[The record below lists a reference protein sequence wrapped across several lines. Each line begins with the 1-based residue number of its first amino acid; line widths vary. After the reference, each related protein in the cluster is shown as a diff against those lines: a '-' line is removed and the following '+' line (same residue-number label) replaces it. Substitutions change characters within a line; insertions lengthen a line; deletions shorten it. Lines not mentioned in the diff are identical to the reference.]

1 MFYKKHGS
9 FVFGRFLIVFKI
21 AMTSQQLRSEF
32 LNFFKDKGHKI
43 VPSSSLIPDDP
54 SVLLTTAGMQ
64 QFKKYFLG
72 EADPKKDFGA
82 QRTASIQKSFRTS
95 DIDEVGDETHD
106 TFFEMLGH
114 FSFGDYFKKE
124 TIEWTF
130 EFLAKVLK
138 ISTDRITVTVFEGD
152 GKIPFDEESYKTW
165 LKFLPEKQIKKNPRK
180 DNVWGPVGD
189 EGPCGAAN
197 EVYVDGLE
205 VATLVFVEYFCAEDG
220 SLTPLAQKGVDVGW
234 GLERVAMIAQG
245 KKSIFE
251 ADLFE
256 PLMAAM
262 PAGLSERK
270 KRIAADHSRGIVFL
284 VSDGVRPFN
293 KEAGYI
299 LRRLL
304 RRLIILTKDGVM
316 PQKLFDL
323 VVEKYKDFYTNLDK
337 ATINAVFDEEYKKFD
352 QALNRGVEELGKMK
366 EIDARNAFKIYESF
380 GLPYEVIKETGGSRA
395 AALTREDFEKELV
408 LHQEVS
414 RAGAEKKFKGGLAD
428 DGVEAVKYH
437 TATHLLLA
445 ALREVLGPEIYQ
457 KGSNITAERLRF
469 DFNYPQKM
477 TDVQIKKV
485 EEMVNQK
492 IKEDILVEIKEMPK
506 NEALKIAKVSFDPE
520 KYGETVKVYQIGDFS
535 IELCAGPHV
544 KRTSEL
550 GVFKITKEESSS
562 AGVRRIRAILES
574 REVV

>member
-1 MFYKKHGS
+1 
-9 FVFGRFLIVFKI
+9 
-21 AMTSQQLRSEF
+21 MTSQQLRSEF

-43 VPSSSLIPDDP
+43 VVSSSLIPDDP

-72 EADPKKDFGA
+72 EADPEKDFGA
-82 QRTASIQKSFRTS
+82 RRAASIQKAFRTS
-95 DIDEVGDETHD
+95 DIDEVGDKSHD

-130 EFLAKVLK
+130 NFLTKVLK
-138 ISTDRITVTVFEGD
+138 ISVDRIAATVFEGD
-152 GKIPFDEESYKTW
+152 DKIPFDEESYKTW
-165 LKFLPEKQIKKNPRK
+165 LKFLPAKQIRKNPRK
-180 DNVWGPVGD
+180 DNMWGPVGD

-197 EVYVDGLE
+197 EVYIDGLE
-205 VATLVFVEYFCAEDG
+205 VATLVFVEYFCAKDG
-220 SLTPLAQKGVDVGW
+220 SLAPLSQKGVDVGW
-234 GLERVAMIAQG
+234 GLERITMITQG

-251 ADLFE
+251 TDLFE

-262 PAGLSERK
+262 PIGLSERK

-284 VSDGVRPFN
+284 ISDGVRPSN

-304 RRLIILTKDGVM
+304 RRLIILTKDGVK
-316 PQKLFDL
+316 PQELFGL
-323 VVEKYKDFYTNLDK
+323 VVESYKDFYANLDK
-337 ATINAVFDEEYKKFD
+337 DAVDAVFDEEYKKFD
-352 QALNRGVEELGKMK
+352 KALNRGVEELGKMK
-366 EIDARNAFKIYESF
+366 EIDAKNAFKLYESF
-380 GLPYEVIKETGGSRA
+380 GLPYEVIKEMGGSKA
-395 AALTREDFEKELV
+395 ATLTREDFEKELA

-428 DGVEAVKYH
+428 DGAETVKYH

-445 ALREVLGPEIYQ
+445 ALREVLPARIGFAKGDAGGGPEIYQ

-477 TDVQIKKV
+477 TDIQIKKV
-485 EEMVNQK
+485 ADLVNQK
-492 IKEDILVEIKEMPK
+492 IKEDILVEMKEMPK
-506 NEALKIAKVSFDPE
+506 EEALKLAKVSFEPG
-520 KYGETVKVYQIGDFS
+520 KYGATVKVYKVGDFS
-535 IELCAGPHV
+535 IELCGGPHV

-550 GVFKITKEESSS
+550 GSFKIAKEESSG
-562 AGVRRIRAILES
+562 AGIRRIRAVLE
-574 REVV
+574 